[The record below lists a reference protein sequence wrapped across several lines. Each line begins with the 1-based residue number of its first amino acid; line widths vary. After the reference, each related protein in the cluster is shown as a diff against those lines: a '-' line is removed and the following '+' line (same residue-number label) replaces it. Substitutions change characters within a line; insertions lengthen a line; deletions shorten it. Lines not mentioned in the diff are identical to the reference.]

1 MTAKEPWDI
10 PTRQELFGA
19 FLDGELSEVQRQEFV
34 SRMGEDPEL
43 AEDFQRYQQTVHL
56 LRSAGHLPAPQDLLP
71 SLQRSILR
79 RQRLRLDPGP
89 GLRFPL
95 ELLSGILVLAGVLY
109 AYATLTPGPV
119 DDRLTP
125 ETEQTVRITLEQPLE
140 MAVAEELGLV
150 VSLSVD
156 RFRTYTFC
164 GDSEKAKLIFR
175 SVDPTASVQ
184 EFPTQGEVR
193 LLILSPVG
201 E

>member
-1 MTAKEPWDI
+1 
-10 PTRQELFGA
+10 
-19 FLDGELSEVQRQEFV
+19 
-34 SRMGEDPEL
+34 
-43 AEDFQRYQQTVHL
+43 
-56 LRSAGHLPAPQDLLP
+56 
-71 SLQRSILR
+71 
-79 RQRLRLDPGP
+79 
-89 GLRFPL
+89 
-95 ELLSGILVLAGVLY
+95 
-109 AYATLTPGPV
+109 
-119 DDRLTP
+119 
-125 ETEQTVRITLEQPLE
+125 